1 MASIVEV
8 DPEQLDPAWQ
18 LPVFV
23 DQVRRIHLDLFAGYL
38 RRAELALDEIGEQ
51 PDCPDHDE
59 TNAQLALRHVRL
71 GLANYNPPMA
81 GIALREVRRD
91 TLLKFF
97 DTCQEMVR
105 DLLRGWGEPALKV
118 ADLRRNLSLA
128 SPLVEMICLMV
139 ECSDLGRNPVE
150 KVIDTLSWMIDYA
163 SAIRGDSEMR
173 ERDEEVTMGTRL
185 ANIELEELAM
195 PMVLRLSQVHALLER
210 HRVTSPAPHIR
221 EV

>member
-1 MASIVEV
+1 MSIFVEGGY
-8 DPEQLDPAWQ
+8 EQLDPARQ
-18 LPVFV
+18 LPVSV
-23 DQVRRIHLDLFAGYL
+23 DQVRRIHLDLYVDHL
-38 RRAELALDEIGEQ
+38 HRAELALDEIGEQ
-51 PDCPDHDE
+51 PDCPYHDE
-59 TNAQLALRHVRL
+59 TNAQLALRHLRL
-71 GLANYNPPMA
+71 GLVNYNPPMA

-105 DLLRGWGEPALKV
+105 DLLRGWGEPTLKV

-128 SPLVEMICLMV
+128 GPLVEMICLMV
-139 ECSDLGRNPVE
+139 ERSDLGPNPTE

-163 SAIRGDSEMR
+163 SSVCGDSEMR
-173 ERDEEVTMGTRL
+173 EREAVTMGTRL

-210 HRVTSPAPHIR
+210 YHASSPAPHVR

>member
-1 MASIVEV
+1 MATILAEH
-8 DPEQLDPAWQ
+8 PEQLDPTWQ
-18 LPVFV
+18 MPVFV
-23 DQVRRIHLDLFAGYL
+23 DQVHRIHLNLFANYL

-51 PDCPDHDE
+51 ADCPYHDE
-59 TNAQLALRHVRL
+59 TNAQLALRHLRL

-105 DLLRGWGEPALKV
+105 DLLRGWGEPTLNV

-128 SPLVEMICLMV
+128 GPLVEMICLMV
-139 ECSDLGRNPVE
+139 ERSDLGPNPTE

-163 SAIRGDSEMR
+163 SSICGDGEMR
-173 ERDEEVTMGTRL
+173 ERDEDVIIGTRL

-210 HRVTSPAPHIR
+210 HRVTSPAPHIH